1 MKTLKFTLQEVQSR
15 LDCKWSATAG
25 QNDGQLRSRC
35 SQSWTA
41 APLPVQCW
49 YAPDNITLCYFM
61 HFGSNFA
68 GLWNFCR
75 VIVQGDTSTSRVL
88 LGMQYSTSSRL
99 CCGVAAGES
108 GVCPDTAG
116 RSCFIKGIQLCCAGC
131 SCPQKAGRRA
141 STAPSV
147 LHCCG
152 AAITILVC

>member
-61 HFGSNFA
+61 HFGSHFA
-68 GLWNFCR
+68 GLWNCAGLFCR
-75 VIVQGDTSTSRVL
+75 VMRVHLECFLAYSTVL
-88 LGMQYSTSSRL
+88 LGVSIVVWQLGSLVSVQTLLAEAASSRVFS
-99 CCGVAAGES
+99 CAALD
-108 GVCPDTAG
+108 VHAPKRQAG
-116 RSCFIKGIQLCCAGC
+116 KFPLLQQSFIAVEQL
-131 SCPQKAGRRA
+131 
-141 STAPSV
+141 
-147 LHCCG
+147 
-152 AAITILVC
+152 